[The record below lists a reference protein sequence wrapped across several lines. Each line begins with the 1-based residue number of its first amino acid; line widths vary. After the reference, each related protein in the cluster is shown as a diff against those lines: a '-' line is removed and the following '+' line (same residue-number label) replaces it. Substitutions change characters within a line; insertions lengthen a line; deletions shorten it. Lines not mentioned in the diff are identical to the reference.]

1 MTKRQNLE
9 RKLGNAVRALKG
21 GLYTA
26 PQARAQERVQRWAD
40 RLLRSNRPLP
50 RICVWARRSS

>member
-26 PQARAQERVQRWAD
+26 PQARAQQRVRRWAD

-50 RICVWARRSS
+50 RITVWR